1 MFCPFCGCVMP
12 DDSVFCGN
20 CGKSLT
26 DSQQGRADRM
36 PKAAAGN
43 KSSTSPKVLIVA
55 AAGVVVA
62 AGLVIGG
69 IFIVKNR
76 LASDEQDNV
85 IAEDQSDAGE
95 NVTDDPEAD
104 KTEEGKAD
112 TSEKDSTS
120 EETTESGQEIE
131 ETGLNTDETESTVT
145 EKTEAD
151 QTEDVTLPG
160 SDSLAEDWFDEEGL
174 MLNRPGTYSFKG
186 MIVDSDQ
193 NDLME
198 DTVTFTVNITEKED
212 ESIVGYKD
220 VTAYYEVTCT
230 QEDLSDNQG
239 PDFWVNVFDRKTG
252 SIFPTF
258 SEHLDGNGLFE
269 LKRGDETIRVGA
281 ETEFGKKDD
290 SSTLQCWMTIR
301 VPEDYMDGVFS
312 IGYCSRAL
320 SREYYQIDH
329 FDSEEL
335 PRMDETVFFRKNNGK
350 DYFYF
355 AAYK

>member
-95 NVTDDPEAD
+95 NMTDEPEAD
-104 KTEEGKAD
+104 TPV
-112 TSEKDSTS
+112 KDSTAD
-120 EETTESGQEIE
+120 ETTEPAQETE
-131 ETGLNTDETESTVT
+131 EAELNTDETESTVT
-145 EKTEAD
+145 EKTEA
-151 QTEDVTLPG
+151 EE
-160 SDSLAEDWFDEEGL
+160 SDSSAEDWFDEEGL